1 MTSMM
6 RSSFGA
12 ITLSLALLAC
22 STPQRMKAVPST
34 QTAAA
39 QPIVDNIRYV
49 EARNPD
55 EFTREYLAS
64 MYKERKYLASQGHTG
79 PMPPAAFLAISGG
92 GENGAF
98 GAGLLAGWPGRPVF
112 KTVTGVSTGAL
123 TAPFA
128 FLGPKYDAVLREVY
142 TNTTDAGIYKK
153 RGMLKGILGDAMATT
168 LPLQKLV
175 ERLITP
181 ALLAEV
187 AAEYEKGRLLLVG
200 TTDLDARDAVV
211 WNMTA
216 LAASNDP
223 DALTL
228 FRQVLVASA
237 AIPGAFPPMMID
249 VTVEGT
255 HYQEMHVDGGATAQV
270 FIYPPNFHLHEVAKA
285 EGFDRQRTLYIIRNA
300 QLDADWGDVD
310 RKTMSIAT
318 NAITSIIHAQ
328 GNGDLQRMY
337 LTAQRDI
344 LDYNLA
350 LIPADF
356 TAVSKSEFD
365 PVYMRLLYARGLE
378 MARNGFPWLKYPPGY
393 GPAK

>member
-1 MTSMM
+1 MTSVM
-6 RSSFGA
+6 RTALAA
-12 ITLSLALLAC
+12 IALPLALVAC
-22 STPQRMKAVPST
+22 TTPQRIAAVPST
-34 QTAAA
+34 QTSAA
-39 QPIVDNIRYV
+39 QPMVDNIRYV
-49 EARNPD
+49 ESRNAD

-64 MYKERKYLASQGHTG
+64 MFKERSYLARLGHTG

-98 GAGLLAGWPGRPVF
+98 GAGLLAGWAGRPEF

-128 FLGPKYDAVLREVY
+128 FLGPKYDGVLREVY

-153 RGMLKGILGDAMATT
+153 RSMISGILGDAMATT
-168 LPLQKLV
+168 QPLQKLV

-181 ALLAEV
+181 AFLAEI

-249 VTVEGT
+249 VTVEGE

-270 FIYPPNFHLHEVAKA
+270 FIYPPNFHLHDVAKA
-285 EGFDRQRTLYIIRNA
+285 EGFDRPETLYIIRNA

-337 LTAQRDI
+337 LTAQRDM

-356 TAVSKSEFD
+356 KAVSKSEFD
-365 PVYMRLLYARGLE
+365 PVYMRLLYDRGLQ